1 MNAINATIPAA
12 IEINTAGGGHLR
24 LMAGQYRITP
34 DKHGGAELV
43 PIDVQGPA
51 SPIRLT
57 PVQWGVLDAARF
69 IERR

>member
-1 MNAINATIPAA
+1 MDAIDATIAEP
-12 IEINTAGGGHLR
+12 IEINTAGGAR
-24 LMAGQYRITP
+24 LGLIAGQYRITP

-43 PIDVQGPA
+43 PIQGPA

-57 PVQWGVLDAARF
+57 PMQWGVLDAARF